1 MSAGLIYTAVH
12 SYCCFRSVFHIH
24 MHTDAPS
31 AGNRELIVLQ
41 IIDCDRAIAD

>member
-12 SYCCFRSVFHIH
+12 SYCCFRSRAHI
-24 MHTDAPS
+24 HTDAPS